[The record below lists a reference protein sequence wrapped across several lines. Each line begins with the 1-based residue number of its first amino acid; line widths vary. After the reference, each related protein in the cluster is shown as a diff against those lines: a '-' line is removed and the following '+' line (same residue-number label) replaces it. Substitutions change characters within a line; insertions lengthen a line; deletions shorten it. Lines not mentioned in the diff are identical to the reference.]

1 MYFKLSF
8 VNFQDKL
15 QILFILHWNLY
26 KVEGKI
32 LGVNSLIFSVL
43 LNSLIEIFIKYRVMD
58 FDVRALCNFYL
69 MRL

>member
-1 MYFKLSF
+1 MCFKLSF
-8 VNFQDKL
+8 VNFQDEL
-15 QILFILHWNLY
+15 QILCILHWNLY

-58 FDVRALCNFYL
+58 FDVRALCYFYL